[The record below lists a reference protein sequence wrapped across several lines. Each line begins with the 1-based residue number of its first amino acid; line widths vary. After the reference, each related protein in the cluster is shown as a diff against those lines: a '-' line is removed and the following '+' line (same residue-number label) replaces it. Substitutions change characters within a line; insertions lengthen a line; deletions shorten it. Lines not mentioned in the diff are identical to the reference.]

1 MTTKAATANGVT
13 TAQSGYLGAIQECLN
28 EMVALRKRMKKTDTE
43 IRRLRA
49 SSTRKL
55 DEARSILRHVQTG
68 V

>member
-1 MTTKAATANGVT
+1 MTTKTATANGVSP
-13 TAQSGYLGAIQECLN
+13 AELGYLEAIQECLN

-55 DEARSILRHVQTG
+55 DEARSILRHVQAD